1 VETKDRQLQT
11 YVAQQKMWKEVV
23 EVKEK
28 DVKLTKKTNKTE
40 KLVSINVH

>member
-28 DVKLTKKTNKTE
+28 DVKSTQKLTRLK
-40 KLVSINVH
+40 S